1 MEDYLEIWQ
10 AGDRRSGSGI
20 RKLDKNVVVL
30 VEYEIAALVES
41 SRVAGD
47 VWHFLNA
54 ATANLI
60 RSHLYQHDPEVDA
73 VSFGAIDEGD
83 L

>member
-1 MEDYLEIWQ
+1 LADYLEIRQ
-10 AGDRRSGSGI
+10 AGDPDQASAI
-20 RKLDKNVVVL
+20 LDKNVVVQ
-30 VEYEIAALVES
+30 VEHEITALVGS

-47 VWHFLNA
+47 LWHFLNA

-60 RSHLYQHDPEVDA
+60 RSRLYQHDPEVDA
-73 VSFGAIDEGD
+73 VSVGAINEGV